1 MEIVSSGLNNLMSP
15 VDYQRK
21 NIQNFISTFLKQ
33 HNGYELIPIS
43 YRLTVFDTEL
53 LLKKAMAILIQNEE
67 DVAALWDSKRQKF
80 YGLVSS
86 NNLVNIIQYYYIN
99 FSLAE
104 AIDDI
109 NSIKLSGY
117 IDVLFE
123 NYSISTTQL
132 KNSPLES
139 LYKISKQ
146 LISKNCSSI
155 VLVDTDPIS
164 KTDVLASTLSTYQI
178 IQFISSNITEK
189 DIFKSHT
196 LFELGIGTYQKK
208 ISVTMET
215 KVFDVVSLF
224 IENDIS
230 VVPVLDS
237 DGTLINAFDRSDMN
251 YILKEGMLEDLSTT
265 VEQAI
270 EYRLEDYQGVHT
282 CNKNDNL
289 LSILN
294 MLRKKQIQRFIAVDE
309 QTRLEGIITLSD
321 ILRFLIN

>member
-1 MEIVSSGLNNLMSP
+1 
-15 VDYQRK
+15 
-21 NIQNFISTFLKQ
+21 
-33 HNGYELIPIS
+33 
-43 YRLTVFDTEL
+43 
-53 LLKKAMAILIQNEE
+53 MAILIQNEE

-117 IDVLFE
+117 I
-123 NYSISTTQL
+123 
-132 KNSPLES
+132 
-139 LYKISKQ
+139 
-146 LISKNCSSI
+146 

-196 LFELGIGTYQKK
+196 LFELGIGTYQK
-208 ISVTMET
+208 IVTVTMGT

-251 YILKEGMLEDLSTT
+251 VNIYYLVKILPFF
-265 VEQAI
+265 
-270 EYRLEDYQGVHT
+270 
-282 CNKNDNL
+282 KNIF
-289 LSILN
+289 S
-294 MLRKKQIQRFIAVDE
+294 
-309 QTRLEGIITLSD
+309 
-321 ILRFLIN
+321 